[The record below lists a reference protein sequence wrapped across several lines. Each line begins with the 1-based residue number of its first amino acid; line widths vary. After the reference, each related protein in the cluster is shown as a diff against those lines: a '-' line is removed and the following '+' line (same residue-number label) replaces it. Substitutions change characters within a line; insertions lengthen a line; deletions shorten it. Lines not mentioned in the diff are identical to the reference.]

1 MLESTIRLKTVLNH
15 RLEADKKLYKALRT
29 LIKQYYKKNIPID
42 KACYELLIGSLKHLE
57 EHSKMDKGFIEEAAD
72 TIDGLQ
78 RFDNTFAAINK
89 NNEVKDEQ

>member
-57 EHSKMDKGFIEEAAD
+57 EHSKMDKS
-72 TIDGLQ
+72 TS
-78 RFDNTFAAINK
+78 TKPTNK
-89 NNEVKDEQ
+89 KNQLLTVKIKTSDDIICKFN